1 MDLLRERAG
10 AMREDGAAKLEAD
23 GMSRDRHRHEFTLDV
38 RYVGQSFTL
47 PIPWSPADP
56 DWAPLRTA
64 FDARHEE
71 TFGYADPANDVEIVN
86 VRVVSIAE
94 VDKPDLD
101 FRPQGGG
108 DPVIERRPVWFG
120 EWHDTPVL
128 DRERLAVGSRTEGP
142 AIVEE
147 AGGTTV
153 APPGWTVEVDPS
165 GALRCEGTVRW

>member
-1 MDLLRERAG
+1 MRAEG
-10 AMREDGAAKLEAD
+10 DAALEAD
-23 GMSRDRHRHEFTLDV
+23 GLGRARRRHEFTLDV

-47 PIPWSPADP
+47 PVRWDPEDP
-56 DWAPLRTA
+56 DWAPLRAA

-86 VRVVSIAE
+86 VRLVSIGE
-94 VDKPDLD
+94 VDKPALDLAP
-101 FRPQGGG
+101 RGAG
-108 DPVIERRPVWFG
+108 DPLIERRPVWFG
-120 EWHDTPVL
+120 GWRETPVL
-128 DRERLAVGSRTEGP
+128 DRERLAAGSRIEGP

-165 GALRCEGTVRW
+165 GALRCEGSVRW